1 MNAVAPGA
9 APLADLLVLDLTI
22 ARAGPTAVRHLA
34 DWGARVL
41 RIERSDPTV
50 GLLGDHDNSDYINLH
65 RSKQLIQLDLRDA
78 DDRRRFFQL
87 IEHADVL
94 VENNRPPVKTKLGID
109 YDACAAVNPRL
120 IYGSIS
126 GYGQTGPA
134 SAKGAVDQVIQGAG
148 GLMSITGRPD
158 QGPLRTGIAVSDSAA
173 GHQLAIGILIALHE
187 RARTGL
193 GQWVRVSLLEAM
205 ITFLDFQAVRW
216 TIDGRVPSPEGNHH
230 PTARPM
236 GTYRAS
242 DGHLNVAAPH
252 DRLWSRL
259 CEVLEAPD
267 LAADERFR
275 TPRDRYHNRDA
286 LNTALEAQFATRSR
300 LEWVDV
306 LDAAG
311 IPCGPVLAVDE
322 VFADP
327 QVQHLQMLE
336 HIEHPVRGSVD
347 VLRNPITMSRSQPVT
362 TTSSPR
368 PGRDRDEVL
377 AQFGLPSLD

>member
-1 MNAVAPGA
+1 
-9 APLADLLVLDLTI
+9 
-22 ARAGPTAVRHLA
+22 
-34 DWGARVL
+34 
-41 RIERSDPTV
+41 
-50 GLLGDHDNSDYINLH
+50 
-65 RSKQLIQLDLRDA
+65 
-78 DDRRRFFQL
+78 
-87 IEHADVL
+87 
-94 VENNRPPVKTKLGID
+94 
-109 YDACAAVNPRL
+109 
-120 IYGSIS
+120 
-126 GYGQTGPA
+126 
-134 SAKGAVDQVIQGAG
+134 
-148 GLMSITGRPD
+148 
-158 QGPLRTGIAVSDSAA
+158 
-173 GHQLAIGILIALHE
+173 
-187 RARTGL
+187 
-193 GQWVRVSLLEAM
+193 
-205 ITFLDFQAVRW
+205 
-216 TIDGRVPSPEGNHH
+216 
-230 PTARPM
+230 M

-377 AQFGLPSLD
+377 AEFGLPSLD